1 MGGGLECFLGF
12 VVVTTI
18 LGVAWY
24 HRSRAS
30 SVTKAYASVAGW
42 FRGRVER
49 RGWGLSPLLRIPY
62 HPAELVLTT
71 SVAENGRRCTEAIFD
86 VPVFHTDVRITSQ
99 TLSLKWLGKSPGKV
113 RMGDAEFERQYRITS
128 EDSEAARALLTGGVR
143 NVITLLG
150 RVKGGPIDIRFG
162 SGQLIVQK
170 VAVLDQAPEL
180 TAFVRHSLELLDQV
194 MLSRSE
200 GIEFVE
206 QLGFQAIEDAKCPVC
221 LDTIADDL
229 VFCGRC
235 KTAHHRECWI
245 YSGKCSTYAC
255 GETQF
260 VVPRVAKPR

>member
-1 MGGGLECFLGF
+1 MGGFECFLGF
-12 VVVTTI
+12 AVVTII

-24 HRSRAS
+24 NRSRTNN
-30 SVTKAYASVAGW
+30 VTKAYLSVAGW
-42 FRGRVER
+42 FHGKVER
-49 RGWGLSPLLRIPY
+49 RGWGLAPLLRIPY

-71 SVAENGRRCTEAIFD
+71 SVAENGRRCTEAVFD
-86 VPVFHTDVRITSQ
+86 VPHFHNEVRIASQ
-99 TLSLKWLGKSPGKV
+99 ALSLKWMGGPKAKV
-113 RMGDAEFERQYRITS
+113 RMGDAEFERQFRITS
-128 EDSEAARALLTGGVR
+128 EDAEAARALLTGGVR
-143 NVITLLG
+143 SVITLLG

-162 SGQLIVQK
+162 NGQLIVQK

-206 QLGFQAIEDAKCPVC
+206 QLGFQPIEDAKCPVC
-221 LDTIADDL
+221 LDVITDDL

-235 KTAHHRECWI
+235 KTAHHRECWV